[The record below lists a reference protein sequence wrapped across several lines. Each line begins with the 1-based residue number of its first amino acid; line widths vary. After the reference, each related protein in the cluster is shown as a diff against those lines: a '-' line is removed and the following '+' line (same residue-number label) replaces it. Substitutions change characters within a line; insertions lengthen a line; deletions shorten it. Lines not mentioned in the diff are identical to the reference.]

1 MRKLLKK
8 RQVIIP
14 ILVFLALYTAM
25 ILIEWRSIESDIAQ
39 RTYAILAAKGLDWAT
54 AVTQNRGRDV
64 LLIGEAPTEVDLR
77 LAQLLARDV
86 EGVRVV
92 DNRMTLKT
100 LKEQ

>member
-8 RQVIIP
+8 RQIISP
-14 ILVFLALYTAM
+14 IVVFLALYSAM
-25 ILIEWRSIESDIAQ
+25 IATEWRSIERDIVQ
-39 RTYAILAAKGLDWAT
+39 RTDALLADKGLDWAT

-92 DNRMTLKT
+92 DSHMT